1 MNVSFE
7 LSSILLGIKVIDLRV
22 ILAVNRDLWQLKINQ
37 KAYDCHKMDESPWQ
51 KDYITLSLWVCW
63 SLSRQFKRTS
73 TFLAFSFPF
82 PFSFSP
88 FFYRDISSALFNI
101 LFTDVSIFHLIFNDV
116 NARFRDQNVFKL
128 VIGNVTF
135 SESPFSNTHIQDLT
149 SVHIILLKWGD
160 MNYVSWIR

>member
-63 SLSRQFKRTS
+63 SLSHQFKRTS

-88 FFYRDISSALFNI
+88 FFFRDISSVFFNI
-101 LFTDVSIFHLIFNDV
+101 FFTDVWIFHLIFNDMML
-116 NARFRDQNVFKL
+116 ASGIKMFL
-128 VIGNVTF
+128 SWSLET
-135 SESPFSNTHIQDLT
+135 SPFQNLPFQIPTYRT
-149 SVHIILLKWGD
+149 
-160 MNYVSWIR
+160 